1 MRDFKLTDKD
11 FNEVSFGSVIRTG
24 SAIVAHT
31 VDPLAELPYLEYL
44 SGLGQR
50 VILVASKDIPLL
62 HIMNDV
68 HQLGLECYTDPDR
81 HLITELKQRWDLEPD
96 SRSLTR
102 LLRFQLLYVDGQEM
116 GSWQQPVT
124 EQWKHF
130 LADKPAVKRFIHKFG
145 SHGVKWLQEQDKND
159 HLLWT
164 GNNQAVYGIPINCPY
179 DDFDVF
185 FKYYKLMPNTA
196 LEKQLAI

>member
-1 MRDFKLTDKD
+1 MRDFNLTDKD

-31 VDPLAELPYLEYL
+31 VDPLSELPFLEYL

-116 GSWQQPVT
+116 GAWQQPVT

-130 LADKPAVKRFIHKFG
+130 LADKPAVKRFIHEFG
-145 SHGVKWLQEQDKND
+145 SHGVKWLQGQDKND

-164 GNNQAVYGIPINCPY
+164 GNNQEVYGIPINCPY
-179 DDFDVF
+179 ASFDVF
-185 FKYYKLMPNTA
+185 FKYYKLMPNTE